1 MSSNLLDSKK
11 QQVSNRPYIFTIF
24 FLISLFVLPI
34 KKNGNTTAIV
44 EHHDPFVE
52 NTTLGLQWHK
62 TGESDYIVFHKVGR
76 AGPQG
81 HISSHLAAILP

>member
-1 MSSNLLDSKK
+1 MSDTRSYLIQVTERTEKSTMSSNLLDSKK

-52 NTTLGLQWHK
+52 NTTLGLQ
-62 TGESDYIVFHKVGR
+62 
-76 AGPQG
+76 
-81 HISSHLAAILP
+81 